1 MGDWNM
7 KNAYKPMRNI
17 LEPILIIIELVLI
30 IIFTSCYSS
39 ELRVSEFE
47 FLYNDQNYIIR
58 SAYCPNNPES
68 CNQLISNKFVAV
80 DLNQDRIIDKIS
92 DGDVDLAE
100 AQEIYDYSLNL
111 LQKMDKLNEVN
122 RENNNY
128 VLNEVNYDFEIKTFH
143 PKLDSPFNE
152 FTITDKQA
160 GKSFYKVSI
169 LIDKNADGKLN
180 ELLKG
185 GMLIDEAQIHYDM
198 VIQIGLTNKDLK
210 KINDSILIK

>member
-1 MGDWNM
+1 M
-7 KNAYKPMRNI
+7 KRDYKFKLII
-17 LEPILIIIELVLI
+17 LEPMSIIISLVLI
-30 IIFTSCYSS
+30 LIFTSCYSS

-47 FLYNDQNYIIR
+47 FLYNNQSFIIR

-111 LQKMDKLNEVN
+111 LQKMNKLNEVN
-122 RENNNY
+122 RVDNKY
-128 VLNEVNYDFEIKTFH
+128 VLNDVNYDYEIKTFH

-152 FTITDKQA
+152 FIITDKQA
-160 GKSFYKVSI
+160 GKNFYKVSI

-185 GMLIDEAQIHYDM
+185 RMLINEAQIHYDR
-198 VIQIGLTNKDLK
+198 VIQIGLINKDLK